1 MKNWKLNEKSWKT
14 QHLRNQENPKSKH
27 SKQEKH
33 KYNKNKKSMHVDLFL
48 EDTLQQI
55 IKTKKQNV
63 ENIDLQ
69 ASLDNGSD

>member
-1 MKNWKLNEKSWKT
+1 
-14 QHLRNQENPKSKH
+14 
-27 SKQEKH
+27 
-33 KYNKNKKSMHVDLFL
+33 MHVDLFL

-69 ASLDNGSD
+69 ASLDHGSY